1 MIVGQHVTFILMK
14 PFPLHCFKLK
24 DFEYC
29 CMLANLV
36 SRSQLPK
43 WQMNTHKVTSRN
55 TTFWQKDNTV
65 TPTFPLW
72 HCFTALIFKK
82 ILTAYVSCTYSVH
95 TLTFLY
101 ISVEILTSAMTGS
114 IHHCVA
120 SFSFSFNL
128 VSSLFCILWRL
139 NSKFHLYVCDFSFFN
154 LTV

>member
-14 PFPLHCFKLK
+14 PLPLHCFRLK

-55 TTFWQKDNTV
+55 TTFWQKDNKV

-101 ISVEILTSAMTGS
+101 FSGNSDKRHDRKHTSL
-114 IHHCVA
+114 C
-120 SFSFSFNL
+120 
-128 VSSLFCILWRL
+128 SLFFVLL
-139 NSKFHLYVCDFSFFN
+139 QLG
-154 LTV
+154 L